1 MIVMLLARSVSFREL
16 PKADIIW
23 KSGVMARSEVTPAF
37 HISVVSVVP
46 RFPPKIRTLK
56 PSLSRVQVPAWR
68 QGRQSSWHV
77 NLYHHFTSNIFPQ
90 SLSSMERAEWP

>member
-1 MIVMLLARSVSFREL
+1 MIVMLLARSVSFRAL

-23 KSGVMARSEVTPAF
+23 KSGVMAHSEVTPAF

-46 RFPPKIRTLK
+46 RFPPKSRTLK

-68 QGRQSSWHV
+68 QSRQSSWHV
-77 NLYHHFTSNIFPQ
+77 NLYHHFTSNIFLQ